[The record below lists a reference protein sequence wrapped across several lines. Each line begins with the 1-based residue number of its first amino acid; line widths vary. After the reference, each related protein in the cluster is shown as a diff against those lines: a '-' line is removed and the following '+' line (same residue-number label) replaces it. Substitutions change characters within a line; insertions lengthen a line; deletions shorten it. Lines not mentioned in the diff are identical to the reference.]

1 MKRLYCPKCQN
12 LIVVKEEKYLR
23 LIEEQ
28 RNRNNK
34 LMVGYYIVCKRC
46 KEKVLMFGEEFR
58 NDY

>member
-34 LMVGYYIVCKRC
+34 LMIGYYIVCERC
-46 KEKVLMFGEEFR
+46 KEKVLMFREVFR

>member
-34 LMVGYYIVCKRC
+34 LMVGYYIVCERC
-46 KEKVLMFGEEFR
+46 KEKVLMLREEFR
-58 NDY
+58 SDY